1 LLEGLEITIISKSQI
16 LKDNSE
22 FRIDSEYYKTEYLEL
37 YKKLIGTPI
46 LNELVDMSDL
56 STNGSFAAVAEIIH
70 DNKPK
75 IIPFIRSGNTGDTFI
90 NKSELDFISKE
101 AHERLPKSTTHL
113 HDIMMA
119 RKGKIGGASIIMPED
134 VDFNCNENVI
144 KLDIRDKKKIN
155 PFYFTAFFNS
165 KYGLKQVERLST
177 GNVQPWVSIFQIRKL
192 KLFVPSI
199 GFQNE
204 IEKIIL
210 KSHQNIQD
218 SKQQYLEAEN
228 KILEIVGLNNFKPKQ
243 EAVNIKSFKDS
254 FLATG
259 RIDAEYYQ
267 KKYETIT
274 NAVKSYKNGFSTLE
288 SFISDYST
296 GFPYKSET
304 YCEDGIPLIRINN
317 ISKGDLDISNATN
330 IPYSDLNLSIKD
342 IVKENDILISMSGT
356 IGNSCKIPK
365 GIKAV
370 VNQRIMRIT
379 PKGYNVDVL
388 PILINSLIGQYQLER
403 IGTGGVQTNISA
415 TDVKLILVPNI
426 DATTQSKIADLVKSS
441 YKLKN
446 NSKDLLNVAKTAID
460 IAIDTDE
467 KSALKFIKE
476 NA

>member
-1 LLEGLEITIISKSQI
+1 
-16 LKDNSE
+16 
-22 FRIDSEYYKTEYLEL
+22 
-37 YKKLIGTPI
+37 
-46 LNELVDMSDL
+46 
-56 STNGSFAAVAEIIH
+56 
-70 DNKPK
+70 
-75 IIPFIRSGNTGDTFI
+75 
-90 NKSELDFISKE
+90 
-101 AHERLPKSTTHL
+101 
-113 HDIMMA
+113 MMA

-144 KLDIRDKKKIN
+144 KLDIRDKEKIN

-192 KLFVPSI
+192 KLFVPSTA
-199 GFQNE
+199 FQIK
-204 IEKIIL
+204 IEEIIL
-210 KSHQNIQD
+210 KAHQNIQD
-218 SKQQYLEAEN
+218 SKKQYLQAEN
-228 KILEIVGLNNFKPKQ
+228 KILEILGLNDFVPKQ

-254 FLATG
+254 FVATG

-274 NAVKSYKNGFSTLE
+274 NAIKSFKNGFSTLE

-317 ISKGDLDISNATN
+317 ISKGDLDISNAAN
-330 IPYSDLNLSIKD
+330 IPYSDLNLSVKD

-388 PILINSLIGQYQLER
+388 PILINSLIGQLQLEQ

-415 TDVKLILVPNI
+415 TDVRLILIPNI
-426 DATTQSKIADLVKSS
+426 DTNTQSKIADLVMSS

-446 NSKDLLNVAKTAID
+446 DSKDLLNVAKKAID

-476 NA
+476 NF